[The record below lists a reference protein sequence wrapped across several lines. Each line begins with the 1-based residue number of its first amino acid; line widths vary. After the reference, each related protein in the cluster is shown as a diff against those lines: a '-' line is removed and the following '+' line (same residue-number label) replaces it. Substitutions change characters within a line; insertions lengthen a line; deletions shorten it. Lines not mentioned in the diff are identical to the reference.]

1 MKISLITP
9 AKKQSRAGNRTTA
22 VRWAAILRRL
32 GHRVAVSDVYDGAPA
47 AMMVAL
53 HAWRSAEAIERFHG
67 LYPDRPLVVALTGT
81 DIYRFQKSHPEITAR
96 SMELADA
103 LVCLHDQVYR
113 DIPRRWRS
121 KLHVIHQSAKP
132 LPRRGAPAKR
142 HFDVCVIG
150 HLREEKDPLRAA
162 LAARRLPSTSRLR
175 VIHAG
180 KAIDRSW
187 VRKAAAEMA
196 RNPRYRWLGDVPG
209 WRVRRLMGRSRLMVI
224 SSRME
229 GGANVVS
236 EAIVAGLPVIGSDI
250 AGNVGLLGEDYP
262 GTYPVEDTDALRR
275 LLERAEFEPGFLGA
289 LKRHC
294 RERRFLFRP
303 GAEFAAW
310 KELALRLTKLG

>member
-47 AMMVAL
+47 DMMVAL
-53 HAWRSAEAIERFHG
+53 HAWRSAEAVERFYG

-81 DIYRFQKSHPEITAR
+81 DIYRFQKSHPGITAR

-113 DIPRRWRS
+113 DIPRGFRA

-132 LPRRGAPAKR
+132 LPRRSAPAKR
-142 HFDVCVIG
+142 HFEVCVIG

-162 LAARRLPSTSRLR
+162 LAARRLTLTSRIR

-187 VRKAAAEMA
+187 VLRAEAEMA
-196 RNPRYRWLGDVPG
+196 RNARYLWLGDVPG

-275 LLERAEFEPGFLGA
+275 LLERAEFEPGFLGT

-294 RERRFLFRP
+294 RERCFLFRP

-310 KELALRLTKLG
+310 KGLVARLTKPG

>member
-1 MKISLITP
+1 VKISLITP

-47 AMMVAL
+47 DMMVAL

-67 LYPDRPLVVALTGT
+67 LYPGRPLVVSLTGT
-81 DIYRFQKSHPEITAR
+81 DIYRFQESHPDTTTR

-103 LVCLHDQVYR
+103 LVCLHDQVHR
-113 DIPRRWRS
+113 DIPSRFRP

-132 LPRRGAPAKR
+132 LPGRKAPAKR
-142 HFDVCVIG
+142 HFNVCVIG

-162 LAARRLPSTSRLR
+162 LAARRLALTSRIR

-180 KAIDRSW
+180 KAIDQSW
-187 VRKAAAEMA
+187 VRKAEAEMA

-209 WRVRRLMGRSRLMVI
+209 WQVRRLMGRSRLMVI

-250 AGNVGLLGEDYP
+250 AGNIGLLGEDYP
-262 GTYPVEDTDALRR
+262 GTYPVEDADALRR
-275 LLERAEFEPGFLGA
+275 LLERAEGEPGFLET

-303 GAEFAAW
+303 GAEFTAW
-310 KELALRLTKLG
+310 KDLVQRLTTPE

>member
-32 GHRVAVSDVYDGAPA
+32 GHRVAVSDVYDDIPA
-47 AMMVAL
+47 GMMVAL
-53 HAWRSAEAIERFHG
+53 HAWRSAEAIERYHG
-67 LYPDRPLVVALTGT
+67 LYPNRPLVVALTGT
-81 DIYRFQKSHPEITAR
+81 DIYRFQKSHPKITTR

-103 LVCLHDQVYR
+103 LVCLHDRVQR
-113 DIPRRWRS
+113 DIPSRFRD

-132 LPRRGAPAKR
+132 LPKRGAPAKR

-150 HLREEKDPLRAA
+150 HLREEKDPLRTA
-162 LAARRLPSTSRLR
+162 LAVRDLPDSSRIR
-175 VIHAG
+175 VVHAG
-180 KAIDRSW
+180 KAIDREW
-187 VRKAAAEMA
+187 ALRAETEMV
-196 RNPRYRWLGDVPG
+196 RNPRYRWLGDIPG
-209 WRVRRLMGRSRLMVI
+209 WQVRRLMGRSRLMVI

-250 AGNVGLLGEDYP
+250 SGNAGLLGDDYP
-262 GTYPVEDTDALRR
+262 GTYTLEDTIALRR
-275 LLERAEFEPGFLGA
+275 LLERAECEPGFLET

-294 RERRFLFRP
+294 RERRSLFRP
-303 GAEFAAW
+303 RAEFTAW
-310 KELALRLTKLG
+310 KNLARRLTQPR